1 MTRALIILTSLISY
15 EMALK
20 VLVIIKILN
29 IKVEGWEQKDFE
41 ELLKDPRFRKY
52 MR

>member
-1 MTRALIILTSLISY
+1 MMKAIAILTALVGYTAAVKVWALIK
-15 EMALK
+15 MWK
-20 VLVIIKILN
+20 
-29 IKVEGWEQKDFE
+29 IKVEGWDEKDFE

>member
-1 MTRALIILTSLISY
+1 MVKAIMILTGLIGYSAAVKVWALIK
-15 EMALK
+15 MLK
-20 VLVIIKILN
+20 

-41 ELLKDPRFRKY
+41 ELLKDPKFRKY

>member
-1 MTRALIILTSLISY
+1 MVKALMILTALVGYTTAVKVWALIK
-15 EMALK
+15 MMK
-20 VLVIIKILN
+20 

>member
-1 MTRALIILTSLISY
+1 MLKAIVILT
-15 EMALK
+15 AL
-20 VLVIIKILN
+20 VGYTTAVKILAILKMMK

-41 ELLKDPRFRKY
+41 ELLQDPRFRKY

>member
-1 MTRALIILTSLISY
+1 MLKAIVILT
-15 EMALK
+15 AL
-20 VLVIIKILN
+20 VGYTAAVKILAILKMMK